1 MNKNNNKN
9 KTFEH
14 RRELIKLL
22 ATSPLLGSSLLQY
35 ATALDNPALLK
46 SDLEKIIQSPEEALN
61 LFDFHRVASQTI
73 PTSHYGYLTTG
84 VDDDRTKNINHEAY
98 RPDNGR

>member
-46 SDLEKIIQSPEEALN
+46 SDLEKIIQSQLSKA
-61 LFDFHRVASQTI
+61 RKKR
-73 PTSHYGYLTTG
+73 LTCSIFIVLPAKQFLLLIMVT
-84 VDDDRTKNINHEAY
+84 
-98 RPDNGR
+98 